1 MKTKTF
7 ILAALAAIAT
17 LLSSCT
23 TSGNECNCPEDIHV
37 GAVQKQY
44 NIVGTWKSTYGS
56 YSSYYEFKEDLTFS
70 SWSVQD
76 NIMHG
81 GSTGVYSFDA
91 ESQII
96 IMEYTS
102 PDYIDEIRVKEKY
115 FVFADEDTFVWI
127 DEIYHRVK

>member
-1 MKTKTF
+1 MKIKTF

-23 TSGNECNCPEDIHV
+23 TSGNECNCPEDIHI

-44 NIVGTWKSTYGS
+44 NIVGTWKCEWYEGS
-56 YSSYYEFKEDLTFS
+56 SWYEFKGDGTFS
-70 SWSVQD
+70 DWSLDENNEIQ
-76 NIMHG
+76 G
-81 GSTGVYSFDA
+81 SGSTGVYSFDA

-96 IMEYTS
+96 IMEYLS
-102 PDYIDEIRVKEKY
+102 PEYKIRERY
-115 FVFADEDTFVWI
+115 FEFANEDTFVWI